1 MYVYKYIYIYM
12 YINIYKYIQFSLHSL
27 TEDTLNI
34 LNQKCCFV
42 SKLLIFQLSTLY
54 LLFKMTLYV
63 LL

>member
-1 MYVYKYIYIYM
+1 M